1 LFEFIKGNI
10 HEISPAFAVLEA
22 NGVGYHLNISLSTYE
37 QVKDLKSALLLTHFH
52 VTENSHTLYGFH
64 EASERALFRLLISI
78 SGIGPNT
85 ARQMLSSMH
94 PSEIKSAIVNE
105 NVAVIK
111 SIKGIGPKTAQRV
124 ILELKDKVKSSAE
137 NELISGLK
145 HNSATDEALSALLSL
160 GFSKADASKAID
172 KALKNSDL
180 TTSEA
185 LIKQALKSF

>member
-1 LFEFIKGNI
+1 MYEFIKGNI
-10 HEISPAFAVLEA
+10 SEITPAYAVIEA
-22 NGVGYHLNISLSTYE
+22 YGIGYHLNISLTTFE
-37 QVKDLKSALLLTHFH
+37 QVKEKKEVKLLTHYH
-52 VTENSHTLYGFH
+52 VTENSQSLYGFS
-64 EASERALFRLLISI
+64 EVSERALFRLLISI

-105 NVAVIK
+105 NVALIK

-160 GFSKADASKAID
+160 GFSKADASKAIN
-172 KALKNSDL
+172 KALKNNDL
-180 TTSEA
+180 SSSEA